1 MHARIGLVEH
11 RIAFKV
17 YYEDTDS
24 LGVVYY
30 ANYFKYF
37 ERGRSEFI
45 GTSGREISDWNADGY
60 LFVVHSLEA
69 NFRKPLRLGETFD
82 VATTLELPS
91 PYRCRFQQKIE
102 REGELCVR
110 AQVDCA
116 CLDASGNLI
125 EVPQTF
131 AAMAVPREKAGP
143 PRGNA
148 RLRASI
154 EELEVR

>member
-1 MHARIGLVEH
+1 MEH

-45 GTSGREISDWNADGY
+45 GTSGREISDWNAAGY
-60 LFVVHSLEA
+60 VFVVHSLEA
-69 NFRKPLRLGETFD
+69 QFRRSLALGETFD
-82 VATTLELPS
+82 VVTTMELPS
-91 PYRCRFQQKIE
+91 PYRCRFQQRIE
-102 REGELCVR
+102 RAGEVCVK

-116 CLDASGNLI
+116 CLDTAGNLI
-125 EVPQTF
+125 EAPTRF
-131 AAMAVPREKAGP
+131 RDMAVEPAPTPR
-143 PRGNA
+143 R
-148 RLRASI
+148 RI
-154 EELEVR
+154 

>member
-1 MHARIGLVEH
+1 MEH

-30 ANYFKYF
+30 ANYFKYL

-45 GTSGREISDWNADGY
+45 GTSGKEISDWNAAGY

-69 NFRKPLRLGETFD
+69 QFRKSLRLGETFD
-82 VATTLELPS
+82 VVTTLEVPS
-91 PYRCRFQQKIE
+91 PYRCRFQQRVE
-102 REGELCVR
+102 RDGELCVR

-116 CLDASGNLI
+116 CLDGSGNLI
-125 EVPQTF
+125 EVPAQF
-131 AAMAVPREKAGP
+131 RAMASEPA
-143 PRGNA
+143 PRGPA
-148 RLRASI
+148 GR
-154 EELEVR
+154 

>member
-1 MHARIGLVEH
+1 VEH

-30 ANYFKYF
+30 ANYFKYL

-45 GTSGREISDWNADGY
+45 ATTGREVAEWNDAGY

-69 NFRKPLRLGETFD
+69 QFRRSLKLGETFD
-82 VATTLELPS
+82 VVTTLELPS
-91 PYRCRFQQKIE
+91 PYRCRFQQRVE
-102 REGELCVR
+102 RDGEVCVK

-116 CLDASGNLI
+116 CLDAAGNLI
-125 EVPQTF
+125 EVPDRF
-131 AAMAVPREKAGP
+131 REMAVEPATSP
-143 PRGNA
+143 
-148 RLRASI
+148 RLR
-154 EELEVR
+154 RP

>member
-1 MHARIGLVEH
+1 MGQARIAVVEH

-45 GTSGREISDWNADGY
+45 AASGREISQWNQAGY
-60 LFVVHSLEA
+60 VFVVHSLEA
-69 NFRKPLRLGETFD
+69 QFRRSLKLSETFE
-82 VATTLELPS
+82 VVTTLELPS
-91 PYRCRFQQKIE
+91 PYRCRFQQRIE
-102 REGELCVR
+102 REGEVFVR

-116 CLDASGNLI
+116 CLDSAGSLT
-125 EVPQTF
+125 EVPARF
-131 AAMAVPREKAGP
+131 REMAVEPAP
-143 PRGNA
+143 PRIG
-148 RLRASI
+148 RR
-154 EELEVR
+154 